1 MLSKNEGIKQRLRY
15 LSKLNKYSKALKN
28 RGTPSGA
35 KVSSCQNKSHQ
46 SEVASQ
52 ELMCSGEESE
62 KNSSPCLKSVASDLD
77 SNEIA
82 SKDLAIEDDSGCNR
96 SIDVFRK
103 PHRTVARRAFSGTA
117 DDSASRPN
125 KYVCEPLSCREFRSN
140 TVHDSSRSLFDRK
153 DKLVDVDDDDE
164 IEASQGFHVSND
176 AQKELLVAKQI
187 SMLEPD
193 SSLLSTE
200 ESTGLNRK
208 SCVSKENN
216 LHSLEHDQGEKSL
229 IQRRISN
236 ESTSQYMETDE
247 DQDTPFVPE
256 SVKAKALQ
264 DMKVMNSVQNMTVT
278 SSESATAK
286 YSSTSTSN
294 NEQACEKNAEHQAS
308 PLPVKVTKENTAS
321 HRNSCPHF
329 KVSSTKSQSLK
340 RKGEKSPQNSF
351 KEAGFEVVSAVPK
364 GKQENENSHEVE
376 SQQTILTRHRKR
388 KLRRNSKSSFEV
400 DSTVETVILEH
411 KPKSNKELLE
421 KDQHLPANQ
430 STQKSKLRKSQET
443 QSNFND
449 KWTSEGVRQSIL
461 AFWTDK
467 RNHPRRPTIK
477 ERLQLLERF
486 HNQLGK

>member
-1 MLSKNEGIKQRLRY
+1 MIFVYHHCLSFGLMSLCNIIFSLE
-15 LSKLNKYSKALKN
+15 ALKS
-28 RGTPSGA
+28 RGTSSGA

-52 ELMCSGEESE
+52 ELMCPGEESE

-77 SNEIA
+77 SNEIV

-103 PHRTVARRAFSGTA
+103 PHRTVARRALPGTA

-125 KYVCEPLSCREFRSN
+125 KYVCESLSCREFRSN
-140 TVHDSSRSLFDRK
+140 TVNDSIRSLVDRK

-164 IEASQGFHVSND
+164 IEASQGFHLSND

-208 SCVSKENN
+208 SCVSNENN

-256 SVKAKALQ
+256 NGKAKALR
-264 DMKVMNSVQNMTVT
+264 DMKVMNSVQNMTVVIILV
-278 SSESATAK
+278 S
-286 YSSTSTSN
+286 YCI
-294 NEQACEKNAEHQAS
+294 QQ
-308 PLPVKVTKENTAS
+308 KVLFICLWNIS
-321 HRNSCPHF
+321 RDF
-329 KVSSTKSQSLK
+329 K
-340 RKGEKSPQNSF
+340 
-351 KEAGFEVVSAVPK
+351 
-364 GKQENENSHEVE
+364 
-376 SQQTILTRHRKR
+376 
-388 KLRRNSKSSFEV
+388 
-400 DSTVETVILEH
+400 
-411 KPKSNKELLE
+411 
-421 KDQHLPANQ
+421 
-430 STQKSKLRKSQET
+430 
-443 QSNFND
+443 
-449 KWTSEGVRQSIL
+449 
-461 AFWTDK
+461 
-467 RNHPRRPTIK
+467 
-477 ERLQLLERF
+477 
-486 HNQLGK
+486 